1 MSIGPRVARAVLPPA
16 FCDLMADARHGRDNR
31 IWEFLVPR
39 RPRAHPPA
47 ETVYTRTSTPFSE
60 LDGRLFSEDVN
71 SHLLEPSR
79 SFQQHESLTLLKT
92 GGYVLPD
99 GGWIVSGS
107 RRLVGSCLID
117 ADYAARPSFRGYLR
131 ARLGIG
137 GSIREV
143 PRLIHLRDRG
153 EANYWHFLN
162 DIIGGRLRLART
174 TGLGADVPLLI
185 GRRAFEQPFVQDILA
200 SAGLARMKVIV
211 QGDELVR
218 YREAVYFQTP
228 RHSLDSV
235 SFFLGLLG
243 APGGDV
249 SATKR
254 VFVTRSERATRRIS
268 NLAEVE
274 AVCRQHGF
282 ETVQPDTL
290 PLREQMKLFS
300 RVRYLVAEHGAGVTN
315 IAFRRGA
322 PLGVLEIFPGWT
334 YAHVGGHIG
343 HPPPHYFW
351 LAHML
356 GFQYDAIA
364 GGATPVAG
372 SNGLYAVDP
381 TLLEQKLTHLLR
393 GH

>member
-1 MSIGPRVARAVLPPA
+1 M
-16 FCDLMADARHGRDNR
+16 
-31 IWEFLVPR
+31 
-39 RPRAHPPA
+39 
-47 ETVYTRTSTPFSE
+47 
-60 LDGRLFSEDVN
+60 
-71 SHLLEPSR
+71 HLLEPSR
-79 SFQQHESLTLLKT
+79 SFQQCESLTVLKT

-99 GGWIVSGS
+99 GGWIISGS
-107 RRLVGSCLID
+107 RRLVDSCLID
-117 ADYAARPSFRGYLR
+117 GDYAARPSFRRYIRTRLR
-131 ARLGIG
+131 IG
-137 GSIREV
+137 GSIRDV

-162 DIIGGRLRLART
+162 DIIGGRLRLVQMK
-174 TGLGADVPLLI
+174 GLGTDVPILL

-200 SAGLARMKVIV
+200 RAGLAQMKVIV

-235 SFFLGLLG
+235 SFFLDLLG
-243 APGGDV
+243 ARAGDQT
-249 SATKR
+249 ATKR

-268 NLAEVE
+268 NLPEVE
-274 AVCRQHGF
+274 SVCRQHGF
-282 ETVQPDTL
+282 ETVQPDIL

-300 RVRYLVAEHGAGVTN
+300 QVRYLVAEHGAGLTN
-315 IAFRRGA
+315 MAFRRGA

-334 YAHVGGHIG
+334 YAHLRGHIG

-364 GGATPVAG
+364 GDASPVAG
-372 SNGLYAVDP
+372 SNGLFAVDP
-381 TLLEQKLTHLLR
+381 TLLDRRLTDLLR
-393 GH
+393 GR